1 MKAETEREREKRRG
15 KVSIVVVSLVYCEAI
30 TALETTISQV
40 SDTQLLA
47 EPFIYLERETHTQ
60 APTTNC
66 TCNVCIQLAVSLTVH
81 MRQESSSVR
90 GCELL
95 KSSSK

>member
-47 EPFIYLERETHTQ
+47 EPFIY
-60 APTTNC
+60 
-66 TCNVCIQLAVSLTVH
+66 I
-81 MRQESSSVR
+81 
-90 GCELL
+90 
-95 KSSSK
+95 